1 MALKP
6 VTIHNF
12 KNCSFSLLCVFSAP
26 FIVIIS
32 CRLKSTQEELLAEK
46 ALNENMK
53 KSLEE
58 KSAEVRYL
66 L

>member
-1 MALKP
+1 M
-6 VTIHNF
+6 
-12 KNCSFSLLCVFSAP
+12 CVFSAP

-32 CRLKSTQEELLAEK
+32 CRLKSTQEDLLAEK